1 VISRINDP
9 VALSPFPAASG
20 DLTYTTASVISAAVI
35 MTTVDVSIDLLNT
48 IENGFGGGIGNCVR
62 T

>member
-1 VISRINDP
+1 M
-9 VALSPFPAASG
+9 
-20 DLTYTTASVISAAVI
+20 TYTTASVISAAVI